1 MNSTQHLGEVAGLG
15 DAPPAVLTGTG
26 PLSIA
31 VIDPNQNRG
40 QLVVSAMT
48 APQVNAIEQ
57 ISAYLPS
64 GSDGSAL
71 AQRGFNVALVALD
84 GDTETA
90 CNTVETIFALG
101 SMVVMVYSEKA
112 DSDLLMRVMRTGA
125 REYLRYPLD
134 SADAEGALARA
145 VTYASTFTQKPV
157 GHGKLFMFVGSKGG
171 AGTTTLALNF
181 AVSLVKETG
190 KKVLLVDLDLP
201 LGDAA
206 LDLGIQS
213 QYSTLDALANSGRLD
228 AAFLRMLLTE
238 HSSGVAVLAAPGTH
252 SKVVMPEAAVLKLLA
267 VTRHEFDYVVLDAGP
282 AAGLIESSFLE
293 VATKVYLVTQVGIPE
308 LRNANRL
315 ITGGLSESLAKVE
328 IVINRYTAENMG
340 INDTSIEKALTQQ
353 PNWRVPNDYA
363 EVRKMQN
370 TAIPLALN
378 DTPIARLIREMAR
391 SAAGL
396 SAAEAGRKKK
406 FSLFG

>member
-1 MNSTQHLGEVAGLG
+1 VSSAISELAGLG
-15 DAPPAVLTGTG
+15 DAQAAELTESG
-26 PLSIA
+26 PLSIV
-31 VIDPNQNRG
+31 VIDPNPNRG
-40 QLVVSAMT
+40 QLVVSAVT
-48 APQVNAIEQ
+48 APQVRAIELV
-57 ISAYLPS
+57 SSYLPP
-64 GSDGSAL
+64 GNDGSGL
-71 AQRGFNVALVALD
+71 VLRGFNVALVALD
-84 GDTETA
+84 SDTDTA

-101 SMVVMVYSEKA
+101 SVVVMVYSEKA

-134 SADAEGALARA
+134 AADVEAALARA
-145 VTYASTFTQKPV
+145 VTYSRTFTEKPV

-171 AGTTTLALNF
+171 AGTTTVALNF
-181 AVSLVKETG
+181 AVSLVTETG

-206 LDLGIQS
+206 LDIGIQS

-228 AAFLRMLLTE
+228 TAFLRMLLTE

-252 SKVVMPEAAVLKLLA
+252 SRVAVPEAAVLKLLA
-267 VTRHEFDYVVLDAGP
+267 VARHGFDYVVVDAGP
-282 AAGLIESSFLE
+282 ASGLMESSFLAI
-293 VATKVYLVTQVGIPE
+293 ATKVYLVTQVGIPE

-315 ITGGLSESLAKVE
+315 ITGGLSECRTKVE
-328 IVINRYTAENMG
+328 IVVNRYSADHMG
-340 INDTSIEKALTQQ
+340 INDASVEKALTQP

-370 TAIPLALN
+370 TTIPLALN
-378 DTPIARLIREMAR
+378 DTPIARVIRDMAR

-396 SAAEAGRKKK
+396 SAAEPERKKK